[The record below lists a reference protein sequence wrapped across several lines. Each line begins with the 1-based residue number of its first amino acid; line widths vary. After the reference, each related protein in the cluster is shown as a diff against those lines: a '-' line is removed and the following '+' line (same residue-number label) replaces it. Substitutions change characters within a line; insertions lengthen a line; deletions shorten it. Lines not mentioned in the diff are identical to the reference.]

1 MNILL
6 IIKKRKMNE
15 IKQPENNVSNVK
27 ITPNATESIK
37 PIKKRKYE
45 LSKDE
50 EELITQIRYKK
61 LDAKSF
67 KYIR

>member
-6 IIKKRKMNE
+6 IIKKIRMNE
-15 IKQPENNVSNVK
+15 IKEPVNIELNVK

-50 EELITQIRYKK
+50 EELISQIRDKK
-61 LDAKSF
+61 LD
-67 KYIR
+67 